1 MKVKIVYCPECG
13 GRSVYENEPMLQFME
28 PWLYE
33 CPICESRYA
42 VYFKPHEGDPDV
54 MTPIALIKLDAGDED
69 LSEIVEFLQ
78 KISKSTEEVKA

>member
-42 VYFKPHEGDPDV
+42 VYFKPHEDDPDV
-54 MTPIALIKLDAGDED
+54 MVPIALIKLGVSDED
-69 LSEIVEFLQ
+69 LNKIVEFFQ
-78 KISKSTEEVKA
+78 KISKSTEGAK